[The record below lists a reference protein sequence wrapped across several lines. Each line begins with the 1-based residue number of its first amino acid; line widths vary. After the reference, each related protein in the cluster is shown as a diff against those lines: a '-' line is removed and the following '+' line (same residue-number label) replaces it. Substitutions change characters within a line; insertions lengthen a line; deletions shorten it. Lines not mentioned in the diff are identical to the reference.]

1 MLKFQY
7 RYFIFTIII
16 FLVEVFIALFVH
28 DEIIRPHIGDL
39 LVVILI
45 YCFLKSFLNIAVGK
59 IARFTLLFSYTVET
73 LQYFKIVE
81 LLGLGHSK
89 IARIIIGTS
98 FSWMDIVAY
107 TLGIGIVLIIE
118 KFTTRRKEL
127 ITEKKVEIIETG
139 IE

>member
-1 MLKFQY
+1 MIKFRY
-7 RYFIFTIII
+7 RYFIFAVII

-45 YCFLKSFLNIAVGK
+45 YCFLRSFINIPVGK
-59 IARFTLLFSYTVET
+59 MAVFVLIFAYVIEM

-81 LLGLGHSK
+81 ILGLGPYQL
-89 IARIIIGTS
+89 AGIIIGTS
-98 FSWMDIVAY
+98 FSWIDILAY

-118 KFTTRRKEL
+118 NFATKRKPCA
-127 ITEKKVEIIETG
+127 TGGKVLPV
-139 IE
+139 